1 MGNIIRKSLFTM
13 LFGMV
18 FAVFMFPQSAEG
30 AQDGS
35 AFQTVQSAADWERS
49 IVFSDNA
56 GSSASTDGVVTS
68 SGSGIGIFVRMIL
81 ALVVI
86 VALIYGVFWFI
97 KRKSNIV
104 TNDDDYLRR
113 VAAINVAPGKS
124 VQVVTLIDKAYLIGV
139 TDDSITLLGEIDDDE
154 LIKAMNLNADKKSN
168 TKKPATFSDVLD
180 MFLVKTGKSKNVFS
194 DSEQKVDE
202 MFAGDAHNES
212 GGGGDQ
218 A

>member
-18 FAVFMFPQSAEG
+18 FAVFMFPQAAES

-56 GSSASTDGVVTS
+56 GSGTATDGVVTS

-180 MFLVKTGKSKNVFS
+180 MFLVKTGKNKNVFS

-212 GGGGDQ
+212 GGGGEQ